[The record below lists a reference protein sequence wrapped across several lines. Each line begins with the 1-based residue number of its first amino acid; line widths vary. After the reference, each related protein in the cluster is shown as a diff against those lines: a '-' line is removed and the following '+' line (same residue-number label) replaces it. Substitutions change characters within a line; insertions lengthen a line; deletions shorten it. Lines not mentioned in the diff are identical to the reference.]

1 MCECIKVNYTLVG
14 EEPVTVEVESVDGAY
29 TIEEVGVIE
38 QEGDEWLVS
47 DGLNSCV
54 NCVEVT
60 FNYEGVDYNFNLV
73 KMGIQGGRN
82 FYRYSSPDN
91 TYFFNL
97 NWNGANWNLPSTF
110 AGFIN
115 YQTTSD
121 SEYSSDWTPLFGAS
135 DILVG
140 LQTSETTVL
149 TCDCKKTNYTYNGQD
164 FSFNL
169 VKTGDFSYGF
179 INDFGDELSLAFN
192 GVDWILYVNSYENT
206 FIANS
211 TTLNGLYYTEDI
223 NVTNVNVFECNPQ
236 ATLSEDTP
244 CPFGVYTIEEG
255 SIFSAFSV
263 APCGCNCI
271 KITYEFEGVTS
282 TIDVNGNPFVFVFD
296 GEEFS
301 ITLTGNTWELIG
313 KDGTIG
319 TIDTPDC
326 PLGDFD
332 LNEDSPFSKFSV
344 KKCENDYKTITY
356 STVSQGWNSFWSYE
370 PDWMIELNNVFYT
383 FKNGNIWR
391 QNTNTTRN
399 NFYDTQYSS
408 RVKTIFNNNPLENKM
423 FKSISINSNKPWST
437 SIDTNLETSN
447 TPSVYFVEKEGFW
460 FSYIR
465 RQDNT
470 IAVKALSTQGVG
482 NVLSVTSPNILNF
495 SFNLDLSSISIGD
508 KLYKNNLGSLMYLG
522 EITNLSPNNITI
534 DITFGGIPSVGDF
547 IICVKNSQVESY
559 GARGVYM
566 NIELESDST
575 EELELFS
582 ISSTVFKSFQ

>member
-1 MCECIKVNYTLVG
+1 MCECIKVTYKLLNSYV
-14 EEPVTVEVESVDGAY
+14 PVTVEVEKQIGSINGKNYYKLSIGD
-29 TIEEVGVIE
+29 IEFGVV
-38 QEGDEWLVS
+38 W
-47 DGLNSCV
+47 
-54 NCVEVT
+54 
-60 FNYEGVDYNFNLV
+60 
-73 KMGIQGGRN
+73 
-82 FYRYSSPDN
+82 
-91 TYFFNL
+91 
-97 NWNGANWNLPSTF
+97 
-110 AGFIN
+110 
-115 YQTTSD
+115 
-121 SEYSSDWTPLFGAS
+121 
-135 DILVG
+135 
-140 LQTSETTVL
+140 
-149 TCDCKKTNYTYNGQD
+149 
-164 FSFNL
+164 
-169 VKTGDFSYGF
+169 
-179 INDFGDELSLAFN
+179 
-192 GVDWILYVNSYENT
+192 
-206 FIANS
+206 NS
-211 TTLNGLYYTEDI
+211 TSWDLTIGDNL
-223 NVTNVNVFECNPQ
+223 Q
-236 ATLSEDTP
+236 ATLSEDTE
-244 CPFGVYTIEEG
+244 CPFGEYTIEEE
-255 SIFSAFSV
+255 SIFQSFLV
-263 APCGCNCI
+263 QPCGCDCI
-271 KITYEFEGVTS
+271 KVTYELNGVTS
-282 TIDVNGNPFVFVFD
+282 TIDVINNPFRFKV
-296 GEEFS
+296 EEDKEFY
-301 ITLTGNTWELIG
+301 IILTGDTWELIG

-332 LNEDSPFSKFSV
+332 LTEKSDFSKFSV

-408 RVKTIFNNNPLENKM
+408 KVKTIFNNNPLENKM
-423 FKSISINSNKPWST
+423 FKSISINSNKPWSA

-482 NVLSVTSPNILNF
+482 NVLSITSPNIINF
-495 SFNLDLSSISIGD
+495 SFNLDLSSISVGD

-534 DITFGGIPSVGDF
+534 DTTFGGMPSVSDF

>member
-1 MCECIKVNYTLVG
+1 MCECIKITYQLVG
-14 EEPVTVEVESVDGAY
+14 EEPVTLEVESSGIFNGKPYYQFEIELINLFTIIWDRYTSSEWELDGDA
-29 TIEEVGVIE
+29 ENRPH
-38 QEGDEWLVS
+38 
-47 DGLNSCV
+47 LNS
-54 NCVEVT
+54 
-60 FNYEGVDYNFNLV
+60 
-73 KMGIQGGRN
+73 
-82 FYRYSSPDN
+82 
-91 TYFFNL
+91 
-97 NWNGANWNLPSTF
+97 
-110 AGFIN
+110 
-115 YQTTSD
+115 
-121 SEYSSDWTPLFGAS
+121 
-135 DILVG
+135 
-140 LQTSETTVL
+140 
-149 TCDCKKTNYTYNGQD
+149 
-164 FSFNL
+164 
-169 VKTGDFSYGF
+169 
-179 INDFGDELSLAFN
+179 
-192 GVDWILYVNSYENT
+192 
-206 FIANS
+206 
-211 TTLNGLYYTEDI
+211 
-223 NVTNVNVFECNPQ
+223 
-236 ATLSEDTP
+236 DTP
-244 CPFGVYTIEEG
+244 CPFGTYTIEEG
-255 SIFSAFSV
+255 SIFESFLV
-263 APCGCNCI
+263 QPCGCDCI

-282 TIDVNGNPFVFVFD
+282 TIDVNGNPFMFVFD
-296 GEEFS
+296 GEEFY
-301 ITLTGNTWELIG
+301 IILTGNTWELIG
-313 KDGTIG
+313 DKVGTVG
-319 TIDTPDC
+319 TIDTLDC

-408 RVKTIFNNNPLENKM
+408 KVKTIFNNNPLENKM
-423 FKSISINSNKPWST
+423 FKSISINSNKPWSA

-482 NVLSVTSPNILNF
+482 NVLSVTSPNIINF
-495 SFNLDLSSISIGD
+495 SFNLDLSSISVGD

-534 DITFGGIPSVGDF
+534 DTTFGGMPSAGDF

>member
-1 MCECIKVNYTLVG
+1 MCECIKITYQFVG
-14 EEPVTVEVESVDGAY
+14 EEPVTVEVESNG
-29 TIEEVGVIE
+29 T
-38 QEGDEWLVS
+38 
-47 DGLNSCV
+47 
-54 NCVEVT
+54 
-60 FNYEGVDYNFNLV
+60 YEGKPVFLLPLDGV
-73 KMGIQGGRN
+73 
-82 FYRYSSPDN
+82 DN
-91 TYFFNL
+91 TIFFSPNEPT
-97 NWNGANWNLPSTF
+97 NSWVVV
-110 AGFIN
+110 IN
-115 YQTTSD
+115 
-121 SEYSSDWTPLFGAS
+121 EETP
-135 DILVG
+135 IL
-140 LQTSETTVL
+140 
-149 TCDCKKTNYTYNGQD
+149 
-164 FSFNL
+164 
-169 VKTGDFSYGF
+169 
-179 INDFGDELSLAFN
+179 
-192 GVDWILYVNSYENT
+192 
-206 FIANS
+206 
-211 TTLNGLYYTEDI
+211 
-223 NVTNVNVFECNPQ
+223 Q

-244 CPFGVYTIEEG
+244 CPFGTYTIEEG
-255 SIFSAFSV
+255 SIFESFLV
-263 APCGCNCI
+263 QPCGCDCI

-301 ITLTGNTWELIG
+301 IILTGNTWELIG
-313 KDGTIG
+313 KDETIG

-332 LNEDSPFSKFSV
+332 LNENSPFSKFSV

-408 RVKTIFNNNPLENKM
+408 KVKTIFNNNPLENKM
-423 FKSISINSNKPWST
+423 FKSISINSNKPWSAI
-437 SIDTNLETSN
+437 IDTNLETSN

-482 NVLSVTSPNILNF
+482 NVLSITSPNIINF
-495 SFNLDLSSISIGD
+495 SFNLDLSSISVGD